1 MIKLLVVLC
10 LLICC
15 GCTTIKEGGEERNPP
30 IVYSYINE
38 EGSTLLTRI
47 NVPIGYKRIEVN
59 SDSFASYVR
68 HYPLKESGTPLLL
81 YNGEEKENQRSHVA
95 IFDLPIE
102 NADLQQC
109 ADSIMR
115 FYAEYYYSKKQYDKI
130 SFHFVDGFKATF
142 AKWVQGYRISVD
154 GKTKW
159 VKSASYDDSY
169 TSFKKFMRMVFAYSS
184 TLSMDKESKKIDV
197 NDIKIGD
204 IFIQGGSPGHVV
216 MVVDVCVDKNGEKAF
231 LLAQGFM
238 PAQDFHIIK
247 NPRHDDPWY
256 YEDEVTYPFSTVGYT
271 FKEGS
276 LKRLEY

>member
-10 LLICC
+10 MLICN
-15 GCTTIKEGGEERNPP
+15 GCTTIKEGGEESTPP

-38 EGSTLLTRI
+38 EGSTLLTRM
-47 NVPIGYKRIEVN
+47 NVPVGYKRIEEDN
-59 SDSFASYVR
+59 DSFASYVR
-68 HYPLKESGTPLLL
+68 HYPLKESGSSLLL
-81 YNGEEKENQRSHVA
+81 YNGEKKGNQRSHVA

-115 FYAEYYYSKKQYDKI
+115 FYAEYYYAKKQYDKI

-142 AKWVQGYRISVD
+142 SKWIQGYRISVD

-159 VKSASYDDSY
+159 IKSASYDDSY
-169 TSFKKFMRMVFAYSS
+169 ASFKKFMRMVFAYSS

-197 NDIKIGD
+197 CDIKIGD

-216 MVVDVCVDKNGEKAF
+216 MVVDVCVDENGKKAF

-256 YEDEVTYPFSTVGYT
+256 YEDEVTYPFHTVGYT